1 MDNTIE
7 SIVIEKTFSSED
19 GTSGKNLETKKTP
32 IDGGKKNTHFK
43 SMIVE
48 PNTFEDNE
56 HFYPNI
62 LNMRLHPTVAQ
73 FLSLSRKQIALRYCW
88 RKPTVDYEALLNLIS
103 TPSKHFKWAGSDLM
117 HVKDFHGNSEL
128 TLIETN
134 SCPSGQKSAPP
145 IDMSDTQKTYRMLI
159 ERGLWPSLVE
169 KEKNGTAVVGG
180 VLAVIYD
187 KNPMETSA
195 YASALADVSGEKV
208 YFVPYVD
215 SSVVKDVEPN
225 VRFVK
230 ANDGSGEY
238 ILEIKNI
245 DYNNSIASTDDN
257 EEWLPVRA
265 AFRYVTQKPWKRIPI
280 HTKTVIFN
288 PIIACLAGGRNKI
301 TAAYAYDK
309 FNEKHADVGL
319 KMSYPMTKINVA
331 YSDLRES
338 VEDMGYKCV
347 IKIPY
352 SNAGQGVFVINSK
365 KDMTKFE
372 AKISELEMDFKN
384 CKFLLQALLGH
395 SLTADDDPAMR
406 VHVGTIPDKKGEKY
420 VFDLRMM
427 VSSGT
432 CGLKPLLVYARK
444 AHTPLPIKLP
454 TEDDDDN
461 DDDEY
466 ASGHD
471 YYVTNLSVLEHPGT
485 FSSDVSRLVP
495 AAEHCFDALGIGI
508 DLLIEGYIQTCMA
521 VHAIDELASELLET
535 STDGFIDV
543 TSNLSMINN
552 DINLLREI
560 KEATSSII

>member
-1 MDNTIE
+1 MDNIIDSVGNATTTSTTTE
-7 SIVIEKTFSSED
+7 DAKKASNNVLEKKDINED
-19 GTSGKNLETKKTP
+19 N
-32 IDGGKKNTHFK
+32 GGKKNTHFK

-48 PNTFEDNE
+48 PNTFEDDD

-62 LNMRLHPTVAQ
+62 LNMRLHPTVAK
-73 FLSLSRKQIALRYCW
+73 FLSLTRKQIALRYCW
-88 RKPTVDYEALLNLIS
+88 RKPEVDYEALVNLLS
-103 TPSKHFKWAGSDLM
+103 TSAKHFKWAGSDLM

-159 ERGLWPSLVE
+159 ERGLWPTLVE

-187 KNPMETSA
+187 KNPMETNA
-195 YASALADVSGEKV
+195 YASALADISGENV

-225 VRFVK
+225 VRFVR
-230 ANDGSGEY
+230 ANDGSNEHV
-238 ILEIKNI
+238 LEIKNI
-245 DYNNSIASTDDN
+245 DYSNSPSSTSTY
-257 EEWLPVRA
+257 EEKEWLPVRA
-265 AFRYVTQKPWKRIPI
+265 AFRYVTQKPWKRIPVL
-280 HTKTVIFN
+280 TKTVIFN

-301 TAAYAYDK
+301 TAAYAYEK
-309 FNEKHADVGL
+309 FNKKHSDVGL
-319 KMSYPMTKINVA
+319 KMNFPLTRINVA

-338 VEDMGYKCV
+338 VKAMGYKCV

-352 SNAGQGVFVINSK
+352 SNAGQGVFVIHSK

-372 AKISELEMDFKN
+372 AKIMEFQMNLED

-395 SLTADDDPAMR
+395 SLTKDDDPAMR
-406 VHVGTIPDKKGEKY
+406 VHVGTIPDKKGDKY

-444 AHTPLPIKLP
+444 AHTPLPIQLP
-454 TEDDDDN
+454 SDDDD
-461 DDDEY
+461 Y

-471 YYVTNLSVLEHPGT
+471 YYVTNLSVLENPGT

-495 AAEHCFDALGIGI
+495 AAEHCFDSLGIGI
-508 DLLIEGYIQTCMA
+508 DLLIEGHIQTCMA
-521 VHAIDELASELLET
+521 VHAIDELACELLEPNE
-535 STDGFIDV
+535 DGNIDV
-543 TSNLSMINN
+543 TGNLSKINN

-560 KEATSSII
+560 DEATSTI